1 MSKDTKYV
9 PNITKRE
16 KASKARF
23 ENFSKTSKIL
33 KDFFEMG
40 FRSYDAFKSIML
52 HQYPDVDL
60 IKLKRFWNCIG
71 IDEDIATKVDCVF
84 NKLKNE

>member
-1 MSKDTKYV
+1 MTS
-9 PNITKRE
+9 RE
-16 KASKARF
+16 KASIDRF
-23 ENFSKTSKIL
+23 ETFYKCSKIL
-33 KDFFEMG
+33 KQFFEMG
-40 FRSYDAFKSIML
+40 FRSYSAFQAIVMY
-52 HQYPDVDL
+52 QYPDVDL